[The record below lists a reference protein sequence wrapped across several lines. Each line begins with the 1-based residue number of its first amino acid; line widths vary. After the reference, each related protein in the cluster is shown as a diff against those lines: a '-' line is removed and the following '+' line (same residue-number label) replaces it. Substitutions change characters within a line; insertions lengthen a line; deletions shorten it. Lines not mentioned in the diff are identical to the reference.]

1 MVVLLLGIM
10 VGLLF
15 LGFPMLLGMI
25 LAPLITL
32 QVYYPN
38 VNPILMIQQAIAGVS
53 PFSLLA
59 VPMFIM
65 AADVMCAGETSQR
78 LLDFVETFIGHI
90 KGGMSIT
97 CAATCTIFGSIS
109 GSTQATLVAI
119 GKPMMQPMMKAGYS
133 DSHAI
138 ALQMSAANIALL
150 IPPSI
155 CMIMY
160 AVVTGSSVGELF
172 IAGIGPGLLILL
184 FFSVY
189 EFFYAKYKGIPVKP
203 KFTWGQRW
211 AAFKRALLPLGF
223 PAIVLG
229 GIYTGMF
236 SPTEA
241 AAVSVLYA
249 SILEIFVFKTI
260 TFKDLPRIAL
270 STGMVS
276 AAVFILVAGGQ
287 AFSWV
292 ITFAQIPQLLT
303 TGILGTDPSALL
315 ILATVSIFFF
325 IACMFVDSIPVII
338 ILSPIFF
345 PVAVQAGI
353 DPIHLG
359 IIITLQSAI
368 GCLTPPFGC
377 NIFTACAIYEKTF
390 ITVIRGLA
398 PFMIMYIIVSV
409 IMILV
414 PDIALFLVKMMY

>member
-1 MVVLLLGIM
+1 M
-10 VGLLF
+10 
-15 LGFPMLLGMI
+15 
-25 LAPLITL
+25 
-32 QVYYPN
+32 
-38 VNPILMIQQAIAGVS
+38 
-53 PFSLLA
+53 
-59 VPMFIM
+59 
-65 AADVMCAGETSQR
+65 
-78 LLDFVETFIGHI
+78 
-90 KGGMSIT
+90 
-97 CAATCTIFGSIS
+97 
-109 GSTQATLVAI
+109 
-119 GKPMMQPMMKAGYS
+119 
-133 DSHAI
+133 
-138 ALQMSAANIALL
+138 
-150 IPPSI
+150 
-155 CMIMY
+155 
-160 AVVTGSSVGELF
+160 
-172 IAGIGPGLLILL
+172 
-184 FFSVY
+184 
-189 EFFYAKYKGIPVKP
+189 
-203 KFTWGQRW
+203 
-211 AAFKRALLPLGF
+211 PLGF

-345 PVAVQAGI
+345 PVAIQAG

-390 ITVIRGLA
+390 ITVIRG
-398 PFMIMYIIVSV
+398 
-409 IMILV
+409 
-414 PDIALFLVKMMY
+414 